1 MKKVTL
7 DTIAKEI
14 GTTKNTVSRAIR
26 GKSGVSDELRDKIN
40 NLAAQY
46 GYQKKMQARKE
57 QIKVTMVCNSGLPGD
72 IYFWP
77 SVMRGIFEYSAK
89 HQISINSVIV
99 DMIKDDIKYL
109 LPLQEEHCDGILIV
123 GTLPDAQFVR
133 IAGLGIPMVTVDH
146 YSDSVACDFVNT
158 ANEHG
163 TLKAVDFL
171 VERGHKKIGFIN
183 NEAATHTHSLTHRY
197 QGYKKRIESLG
208 LTVDPHFV
216 WPNSSYT
223 DNQYFKEQL
232 DMLAAYGDA
241 PTAWICVNDLTAYNF
256 CSVLKERGLR
266 IPEDVS
272 VIGFDNI
279 PGIFHT
285 QLTTMEIP
293 QSIIGCRALRKLM
306 RRMSHPEEPFEYIEI
321 FTRLVDRGSV
331 KRV

>member
-1 MKKVTL
+1 MKRVTL

-26 GKSGVSDELRDKIN
+26 GKSGVSDELRNKIN
-40 NLAAQY
+40 DLAAQY
-46 GYQKKMQARKE
+46 GYQKKKYTQKA
-57 QIKVTMVCNSGLPGD
+57 QIKVTMVCNSSLTGD

-77 SVMRGIFEYSAK
+77 SVMKGIFEYSAR

-99 DMIKDDIKYL
+99 DIVKDDIKYL

-123 GTLPDAQFVR
+123 GTLPDAQFAR
-133 IAGLGIPMVTVDH
+133 IAGLGIPMVMVDH
-146 YSDSVACDFVNT
+146 YSDVAECDFVNT
-158 ANEHG
+158 ANAHG
-163 TLKAVDFL
+163 MVKAVDFL
-171 VERGHKKIGFIN
+171 AERGHQKIGFIN
-183 NEAATHTHSLTHRY
+183 NEAASHVVSLMHRY
-197 QGYKKRIESLG
+197 QGYKKRMEGRG
-208 LTVDPHFV
+208 LTVDSHFV
-216 WPNSSYT
+216 WPNSCYT
-223 DNQYFKEQL
+223 DNRYFKEQL
-232 DMLAAYGDA
+232 DMLDAYGDA

-285 QLTTMEIP
+285 PLTTMEIP
-293 QSIIGCRALRKLM
+293 QSTIGRRALRKLM
-306 RRMSHPEEPFEYIEI
+306 RRLNHPEEPFEYIEI

-331 KRV
+331 KRI